1 MELYEIRQNLNSSKE
16 KLKSL
21 GESLDLEKMKSR
33 ISELND
39 MQSSESFWND
49 PKEAQKIIKEYN
61 TLKDL
66 YESYLKN
73 ERAID
78 DLLITADEL
87 NKVYDAEMA
96 ALLEEEYLNV
106 TKDFEDYEIRVLLS
120 NDYDHSNAILE
131 IHPGAG
137 GTESQDWAMMLYRM
151 YQRYAQ
157 KNGYSFEVLD
167 YQDGDEAGMKSCSVL
182 IKGDLAYGYLKGESG
197 VHRLVRI
204 SPFDASGRRHTSF
217 ASVEITPEFNN
228 EIEIT
233 IDEKDLEI
241 DTMRSSG
248 AGGQHI
254 NI

>member
-21 GESLDLEKMKSR
+21 GESLDLEKMQSR

-167 YQDGDEAGMKSCSVL
+167 YQVMK
-182 IKGDLAYGYLKGESG
+182 
-197 VHRLVRI
+197 LV
-204 SPFDASGRRHTSF
+204 
-217 ASVEITPEFNN
+217 
-228 EIEIT
+228 
-233 IDEKDLEI
+233 
-241 DTMRSSG
+241 
-248 AGGQHI
+248 
-254 NI
+254 

>member
-21 GESLDLEKMKSR
+21 GESLDLEKMQSR

-87 NKVYDAEMA
+87 NKVYDAEMS

-167 YQDGDEAGMKSCSVL
+167 YQDGDEAGMKSCSV
-182 IKGDLAYGYLKGESG
+182 
-197 VHRLVRI
+197 
-204 SPFDASGRRHTSF
+204 
-217 ASVEITPEFNN
+217 
-228 EIEIT
+228 
-233 IDEKDLEI
+233 
-241 DTMRSSG
+241 
-248 AGGQHI
+248 
-254 NI
+254 

>member
-21 GESLDLEKMKSR
+21 GESLDLEKMQSR

-96 ALLEEEYLNV
+96 ALL
-106 TKDFEDYEIRVLLS
+106 
-120 NDYDHSNAILE
+120 
-131 IHPGAG
+131 
-137 GTESQDWAMMLYRM
+137 
-151 YQRYAQ
+151 
-157 KNGYSFEVLD
+157 
-167 YQDGDEAGMKSCSVL
+167 
-182 IKGDLAYGYLKGESG
+182 
-197 VHRLVRI
+197 
-204 SPFDASGRRHTSF
+204 
-217 ASVEITPEFNN
+217 
-228 EIEIT
+228 
-233 IDEKDLEI
+233 
-241 DTMRSSG
+241 
-248 AGGQHI
+248 
-254 NI
+254 

>member
-21 GESLDLEKMKSR
+21 GESLDLEKMQSR

-151 YQRYAQ
+151 YQRYA
-157 KNGYSFEVLD
+157 
-167 YQDGDEAGMKSCSVL
+167 
-182 IKGDLAYGYLKGESG
+182 
-197 VHRLVRI
+197 
-204 SPFDASGRRHTSF
+204 
-217 ASVEITPEFNN
+217 
-228 EIEIT
+228 
-233 IDEKDLEI
+233 
-241 DTMRSSG
+241 
-248 AGGQHI
+248 
-254 NI
+254 

>member
-21 GESLDLEKMKSR
+21 GESLDLEKMQSR

-137 GTESQDWAMMLYRM
+137 GVFPVAMY
-151 YQRYAQ
+151 
-157 KNGYSFEVLD
+157 
-167 YQDGDEAGMKSCSVL
+167 
-182 IKGDLAYGYLKGESG
+182 
-197 VHRLVRI
+197 
-204 SPFDASGRRHTSF
+204 
-217 ASVEITPEFNN
+217 
-228 EIEIT
+228 
-233 IDEKDLEI
+233 
-241 DTMRSSG
+241 
-248 AGGQHI
+248 
-254 NI
+254 